1 MLTEA
6 EEIAARAEGERI
18 ATLATD
24 KADRKDASFSELA
37 AEFIEQ
43 YLRGREYPVSSE
55 VITNACKRAG
65 ITPEDDRAFG
75 GVYLRLS
82 RRGVIEF
89 AGHCTRVKGHGTSG
103 GRLWKLSPTWRGQH
117 G

>member
-1 MLTEA
+1 METPES
-6 EEIAARAEGERI
+6 AARAEGEAI
-18 ATLATD
+18 AERTTQ
-24 KADRKDASFSELA
+24 KAERADASFGELA
-37 AEFIEQ
+37 GEFIEQ
-43 YLRGREYPVSSE
+43 YLRAREYPVSSE

-65 ITPEDDRAFG
+65 ITPADDRAFG

-89 AGHCTRVKGHGTSG
+89 VGHCTRVKGHGTSG
-103 GRLWKLSPTWRGQH
+103 GRLWKLSPTWRGIH